1 MDKLIVEAEKFT
13 TSLLNEKLDTSFLYH
28 NLTHTQ
34 RVVEK
39 AKELAEQSGLNDSEK
54 NILILA
60 TWLHDTGYTKNI
72 KSLNRLIQMAILNF
86 QKPDKIV
93 LQKTTEF
100 EAQFEFRP
108 LEPGFGLTIG
118 NALRRV
124 LLSSLEG
131 YAIVGIKVE
140 GAEHE
145 FATLKGITEDV
156 TEIILNLKQ
165 VRFKKIV
172 DNDVASE
179 KITLSI
185 KNKTEFTAGM
195 IGEATHAFEVMNP
208 ELLICVMD
216 STAKLDIEITIS
228 KGRGYVPAEDN
239 KVKDSVFGLIPID
252 SIHTPIKNV
261 KYHIENT
268 RVEQRTD
275 FEKLI
280 MDVNTD
286 GTIHP
291 EEAVKQASRIL
302 IQHLMIITDENITF
316 DNKEEKKEDM
326 VDEQTL
332 QLRKI
337 LKTPLEDLD
346 LSVRA
351 FNCLKAAK
359 INSLSELVQYEQE
372 DLMKFRNFGQKSLSE
387 IEQVLIERG
396 LGFGM
401 DLSKLGL
408 DKEDY

>member
-1 MDKLIVEAEKFT
+1 
-13 TSLLNEKLDTSFLYH
+13 
-28 NLTHTQ
+28 
-34 RVVEK
+34 
-39 AKELAEQSGLNDSEK
+39 
-54 NILILA
+54 
-60 TWLHDTGYTKNI
+60 
-72 KSLNRLIQMAILNF
+72 MAILNF
-86 QKPDKIV
+86 QKPDKII
-93 LQKTTEF
+93 LQKATEF

-108 LEPGFGLTIG
+108 LEPGFGVTIG

-131 YAIVGIKVE
+131 HAIIGVRIE
-140 GAEHE
+140 GVDHE
-145 FATLKGITEDV
+145 FATIPGISEDV
-156 TEIILNLKQ
+156 VEIILNLKQ

-172 DNDVASE
+172 DHEVGQE
-179 KITLSI
+179 KISLSI

-195 IGEATHAFEVMNP
+195 IGEAAQSFQIMNP
-208 ELLICVMD
+208 DLLICTLD
-216 STAKLDIEITIS
+216 ASAKLDIELTIA

-239 KVKDSVFGLIPID
+239 KIKDAPFGYIPTDAIF
-252 SIHTPIKNV
+252 TPIKNV
-261 KYHIENT
+261 KYTVENT

-280 MDVNTD
+280 MEVVTD

-316 DNKEEKKEDM
+316 DNKEDKKEDV
-326 VDEQTL
+326 VDEQLL
-332 QLRKI
+332 QLRKV

-387 IEQVLIERG
+387 IEQVLGERG
-396 LGFGM
+396 LHFGM

-408 DKEDY
+408 DKDEL

>member
-1 MDKLIVEAEKFT
+1 M
-13 TSLLNEKLDTSFLYH
+13 
-28 NLTHTQ
+28 
-34 RVVEK
+34 
-39 AKELAEQSGLNDSEK
+39 G
-54 NILILA
+54 
-60 TWLHDTGYTKNI
+60 
-72 KSLNRLIQMAILNF
+72 ILNF
-86 QKPDKIV
+86 VKPDKIV
-93 LQKTTEF
+93 LQKVTDF

-108 LEPGFGLTIG
+108 LEPGYGVTIG

-131 YAIVGIKVE
+131 YAIIGINIVG
-140 GAEHE
+140 ADHE
-145 FATLKGITEDV
+145 FATIKGITEDV
-156 TEIILNLKQ
+156 TEMILNLKQ
-165 VRFKKIV
+165 VRFKKKV
-172 DNDVASE
+172 DHDIQTE
-179 KITLSI
+179 KVTLSI

-195 IGEATHAFEVMNP
+195 IGEASPAFEVMNP
-208 ELLICVMD
+208 ELVICVMD
-216 STAKLDIEITIS
+216 SSAKLDIEISIG
-228 KGRGYVPAEDN
+228 KGRGYVPAEEHKEKN
-239 KVKDSVFGLIPID
+239 PHFGYIATDAIF
-252 SIHTPIKNV
+252 TPIKNV
-261 KYHIENT
+261 KYSIENT

-275 FEKLI
+275 FEKLVMEVI
-280 MDVNTD
+280 TD

-316 DNKEEKKEDM
+316 DTKEDKKEDL

-332 QLRKI
+332 QLRKV

-387 IEQVLIERG
+387 IEQVLNERG

-401 DLSKLGL
+401 DLSKLKL
-408 DKEDY
+408 DDE

>member
-1 MDKLIVEAEKFT
+1 
-13 TSLLNEKLDTSFLYH
+13 
-28 NLTHTQ
+28 
-34 RVVEK
+34 
-39 AKELAEQSGLNDSEK
+39 
-54 NILILA
+54 
-60 TWLHDTGYTKNI
+60 
-72 KSLNRLIQMAILNF
+72 MAILNF
-86 QKPDKIV
+86 VKPDKIV
-93 LQKTTEF
+93 LQKSNDF

-108 LEPGFGLTIG
+108 LEPGYGVTIG

-124 LLSSLEG
+124 LLNSLEG
-131 YAIVGIKVE
+131 YAIVGINIS
-140 GAEHE
+140 GADHE
-145 FATLKGITEDV
+145 FATIKGVTEDV

-165 VRFKKIV
+165 VRFKKKV
-172 DNDVASE
+172 DQDTGTE
-179 KITLSI
+179 KINLSL

-195 IGEATHAFEVMNP
+195 IGDASPSYQVMNP
-208 ELLICVMD
+208 DLLICTMD
-216 STAKLDIEITIS
+216 PSAKLEIEITIG

-239 KVKDSVFGLIPID
+239 REKSSHFGYIPVD
-252 SIHTPIKNV
+252 SIYTPIKNV
-261 KYHIENT
+261 RYSIENT

-275 FEKLI
+275 FEKLV
-280 MDVNTD
+280 MEVVTD

-316 DNKEEKKEDM
+316 DSKEEKKEDL

-332 QLRKI
+332 QLRKV

-387 IEQVLIERG
+387 IEQVLNERG

-401 DLSKLGL
+401 DLSKLKL
-408 DKEDY
+408 EDE

>member
-1 MDKLIVEAEKFT
+1 
-13 TSLLNEKLDTSFLYH
+13 
-28 NLTHTQ
+28 
-34 RVVEK
+34 
-39 AKELAEQSGLNDSEK
+39 
-54 NILILA
+54 
-60 TWLHDTGYTKNI
+60 
-72 KSLNRLIQMAILNF
+72 MAILNF
-86 QKPDKIV
+86 QKPDKII
-93 LQKTTEF
+93 LQKASDF

-108 LEPGFGLTIG
+108 LEPGYGVTIG

-131 YAIVGIKVE
+131 YAIIGVKIDGVD
-140 GAEHE
+140 HE
-145 FATLKGITEDV
+145 FATMKGISEDV
-156 TEIILNLKQ
+156 VEIFLNLKQ
-165 VRFKKIV
+165 VRFKKAV
-172 DNDVASE
+172 DHEVANE
-179 KITLSI
+179 KVLLSI
-185 KNKTEFTAGM
+185 RNKTEFTAGM
-195 IGEATHAFEVMNP
+195 ISDGTHSFQIMNP
-208 ELLICVMD
+208 DLMICTLD
-216 STAKLDIEITIS
+216 SSARMDIELTIG

-239 KVKDSVFGLIPID
+239 KPKDAPLGYIPID
-252 SIHTPIKNV
+252 SIFTPIKNV
-261 KYHIENT
+261 KYTIENT

-280 MDVNTD
+280 MEVSTD

-316 DNKEEKKEDM
+316 DNKEEKKEDL

-332 QLRKI
+332 QLRKV

-387 IEQVLIERG
+387 IEQVLTERG
-396 LGFGM
+396 LSFGM
-401 DLSKLGL
+401 DLPKLGIDL
-408 DKEDY
+408 SEF

>member
-1 MDKLIVEAEKFT
+1 
-13 TSLLNEKLDTSFLYH
+13 
-28 NLTHTQ
+28 
-34 RVVEK
+34 
-39 AKELAEQSGLNDSEK
+39 
-54 NILILA
+54 
-60 TWLHDTGYTKNI
+60 
-72 KSLNRLIQMAILNF
+72 MAILNF

-93 LQKTTEF
+93 LQKATDF

-108 LEPGFGLTIG
+108 LEPGYGLTIG

-131 YAIVGIKVE
+131 YAIVGIKIE

-145 FATLKGITEDV
+145 FATIKGVSEDV

-165 VRFKKIV
+165 VRFKKLI
-172 DNDVASE
+172 DGDISHE
-179 KITLSI
+179 KVSI
-185 KNKTEFTAGM
+185 SLKNKTEFTASA
-195 IGEATHAFEVMNP
+195 IGDALQTFEVMNP
-208 ELLICVMD
+208 ELLICTLD
-216 STAKLDIEITIS
+216 NTSKLDIELHIG
-228 KGRGYVPAEDN
+228 KGRGYVPSEEN
-239 KVKDSVFGLIPID
+239 RVKDAPFGYIPID
-252 SIHTPIKNV
+252 AIFTPIKNV
-261 KYHIENT
+261 KYSVENT

-275 FEKLI
+275 YEKLV
-280 MDVNTD
+280 MDVLTD

-291 EEAVKQASRIL
+291 EDAIKQASRIL

-316 DNKEEKKEDM
+316 DTKEEKKEDL
-326 VDEQTL
+326 VDETTL
-332 QLRKI
+332 QLRKV

-408 DKEDY
+408 DKEEL

>member
-1 MDKLIVEAEKFT
+1 
-13 TSLLNEKLDTSFLYH
+13 
-28 NLTHTQ
+28 
-34 RVVEK
+34 
-39 AKELAEQSGLNDSEK
+39 
-54 NILILA
+54 
-60 TWLHDTGYTKNI
+60 
-72 KSLNRLIQMAILNF
+72 MAILNF

-93 LQKTTEF
+93 LQKATEF

-108 LEPGFGLTIG
+108 LEPGFGVTIG

-131 YAIVGIKVE
+131 YAIIGIRIE
-140 GAEHE
+140 GVDHE
-145 FATLKGITEDV
+145 FATIKGITEDV
-156 TEIILNLKQ
+156 LEIILNLKQ
-165 VRFKKIV
+165 VRFKKKIDHEV
-172 DNDVASE
+172 GQE
-179 KITLSI
+179 KITMSI
-185 KNKTEFTAGM
+185 KNKNEFTAGM
-195 IGEATHAFEVMNP
+195 IGEATQSFDVMNP
-208 ELLICVMD
+208 DLLICTLD
-216 STAKLDIEITIS
+216 TSAKLDIELTIS

-239 KVKDSVFGLIPID
+239 KIKDAPFGYIPTD
-252 SIHTPIKNV
+252 SIFTPIKNV
-261 KYHIENT
+261 KYAIENT

-275 FEKLI
+275 YEKLI
-280 MDVNTD
+280 MEVTTD

-316 DNKEEKKEDM
+316 DNKEEKKEDL

-372 DLMKFRNFGQKSLSE
+372 DLMKFRNFGQKSLAE
-387 IEQVLIERG
+387 IEQVLNERG
-396 LGFGM
+396 LQFGM
-401 DLSKLGL
+401 DLGKLGL
-408 DKEDY
+408 DKDDF

>member
-1 MDKLIVEAEKFT
+1 
-13 TSLLNEKLDTSFLYH
+13 
-28 NLTHTQ
+28 
-34 RVVEK
+34 
-39 AKELAEQSGLNDSEK
+39 
-54 NILILA
+54 
-60 TWLHDTGYTKNI
+60 
-72 KSLNRLIQMAILNF
+72 MAILNF

-93 LQKTTEF
+93 LQKATEF

-108 LEPGFGLTIG
+108 LEPGYGVTIG

-131 YAIVGIKVE
+131 FAIVGIRIE
-140 GAEHE
+140 GIDHE
-145 FATLKGITEDV
+145 FATIKGITEDV
-156 TEIILNLKQ
+156 LEIILNLKQ
-165 VRFKKIV
+165 VRFKKKV
-172 DNDVASE
+172 DHEVSQE
-179 KITLSI
+179 KVTLSI
-185 KNKTEFTAGM
+185 KNKAEFTAGM
-195 IGEATHAFEVMNP
+195 IGEATQNFEIMNP
-208 ELLICVMD
+208 DLLICILD
-216 STAKLDIEITIS
+216 SSAKLDIELTVS

-239 KVKDSVFGLIPID
+239 KVKDAPFGYIPTDAIF
-252 SIHTPIKNV
+252 TPIKNV
-261 KYHIENT
+261 KYAIENT

-275 FEKLI
+275 YEKLI
-280 MDVNTD
+280 MDVSTD

-316 DNKEEKKEDM
+316 DNKEDKKEDV
-326 VDEQTL
+326 VDEQML

-372 DLMKFRNFGQKSLSE
+372 DLMKFRNFGQKSLAE
-387 IEQVLIERG
+387 IEQVLAERG
-396 LGFGM
+396 LHFGM

-408 DKEDY
+408 DKEEL

>member
-1 MDKLIVEAEKFT
+1 
-13 TSLLNEKLDTSFLYH
+13 
-28 NLTHTQ
+28 
-34 RVVEK
+34 
-39 AKELAEQSGLNDSEK
+39 
-54 NILILA
+54 
-60 TWLHDTGYTKNI
+60 
-72 KSLNRLIQMAILNF
+72 MAILNF
-86 QKPDKIV
+86 QKPDKII
-93 LQKTTEF
+93 LQKANDF

-108 LEPGFGLTIG
+108 LEPGYGVTIG

-131 YAIVGIKVE
+131 YAISGIFIE
-140 GAEHE
+140 GADHE
-145 FATLKGITEDV
+145 FATIKGVVEDV
-156 TEIILNLKQ
+156 TEMILNLKQ
-165 VRFKKIV
+165 VRFKKVV
-172 DNDVASE
+172 DQDLNNE

-185 KNKTEFTAGM
+185 KGRSEFTAGM
-195 IGEATHAFEVMNP
+195 IGEATNSFQIMNP
-208 ELLICVMD
+208 NLLICTMD
-216 STAKLDIEITIS
+216 STAKLNIELTIT
-228 KGRGYVPAEDN
+228 KGRGYVPADEN
-239 KVKDSVFGLIPID
+239 KVKDAPFGYIPID
-252 SIHTPIKNV
+252 AIYTPIKNV
-261 KYHIENT
+261 KYGIENT

-275 FEKLI
+275 YEKLV
-280 MDVNTD
+280 MDVATD

-316 DNKEEKKEDM
+316 DNKEEKKEDL

-372 DLMKFRNFGQKSLSE
+372 DLMKFRNFGQKSLAE
-387 IEQVLIERG
+387 IEQVLHERG
-396 LGFGM
+396 LQFGM

-408 DKEDY
+408 DKDEL